1 MNGQDTLQHF
11 SSQATPAQ
19 IREALIAQMV
29 QEMRVPLS
37 AIAGLAETLMESDDS
52 QQAHLAALIAQSSE
66 QLVRRLDRM
75 LEDAV
80 LEATFR
86 PDDEHLRT
94 G

>member
-1 MNGQDTLQHF
+1 MRGQDTLQQ
-11 SSQATPAQ
+11 SRQATPAQ
-19 IREALIAQMV
+19 IREALMAQVV
-29 QEMRVPLS
+29 QEMRAPLS
-37 AIAGLAETLMESDDS
+37 AIAGLAETLMDRVDS

-80 LEATFR
+80 LEATLR
-86 PDDEHLRT
+86 PDDEPLSK